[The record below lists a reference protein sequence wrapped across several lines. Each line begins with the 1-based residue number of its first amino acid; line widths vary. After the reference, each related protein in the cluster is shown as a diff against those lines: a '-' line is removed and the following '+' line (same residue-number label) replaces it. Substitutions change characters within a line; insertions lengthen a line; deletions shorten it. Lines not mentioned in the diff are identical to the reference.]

1 MNVWAKKPTVYMH
14 KAQEG
19 FICIFVE
26 RSGSRLVFLDKTAR
40 SSVHSCYMAGG
51 DCRVMLTD
59 GSSDGCE
66 GESLQRPHTQLMLV
80 KRKETQTLTS
90 VVAGTNILHAPSL
103 SSLRFKREGEKGK
116 S

>member
-1 MNVWAKKPTVYMH
+1 MPRQIHKIQLPVAFILDTETSLKPT
-14 KAQEG
+14 
-19 FICIFVE
+19 
-26 RSGSRLVFLDKTAR
+26 
-40 SSVHSCYMAGG
+40 
-51 DCRVMLTD
+51 MLN
-59 GSSDGCE
+59 SAWPCSNV
-66 GESLQRPHTQLMLV
+66 LV